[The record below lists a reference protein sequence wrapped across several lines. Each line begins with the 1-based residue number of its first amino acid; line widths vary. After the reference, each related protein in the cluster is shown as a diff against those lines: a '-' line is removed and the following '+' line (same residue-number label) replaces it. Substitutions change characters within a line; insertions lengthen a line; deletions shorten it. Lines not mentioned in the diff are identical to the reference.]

1 MYEIQSTRFL
11 SHHASKLLNLSGLF
25 AGQNLSSMK
34 NVSKIVQQKLNRK
47 CFETKNSGGCSVGCF
62 ILTPAFRFAKHLKAG
77 QNTQQWVGWGEKFI
91 PLQEGF
97 TLSFL
102 QV

>member
-1 MYEIQSTRFL
+1 
-11 SHHASKLLNLSGLF
+11 
-25 AGQNLSSMK
+25 MK

-97 TLSFL
+97 TLSFFTSL
-102 QV
+102 NESITCFR